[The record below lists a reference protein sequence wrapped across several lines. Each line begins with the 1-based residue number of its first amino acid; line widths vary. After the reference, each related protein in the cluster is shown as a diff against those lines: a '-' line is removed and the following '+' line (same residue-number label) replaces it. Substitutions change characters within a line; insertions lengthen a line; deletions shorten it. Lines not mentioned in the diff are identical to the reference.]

1 MFLLVILITIM
12 VVALKIVD
20 ALSIPTF
27 LVFLVLKLCGVIS
40 WGWFYICLPL
50 IIFAGAMILTL
61 LLGLALNALGE
72 D

>member
-1 MFLLVILITIM
+1 MVLLVILISII

-27 LVFLVLKLCGVIS
+27 LVFLVLKLCGVIT
-40 WGWFYICLPL
+40 WGWFFVCLPL
-50 IIFAGAMILTL
+50 IIFAGAMFLTL